1 MSWSHRLAKLEPSA
15 SFATV
20 TPINTAASNSSCRSS
35 SLEYNLAKYR
45 ALPFLWLRT
54 CTTSNQ
60 QHRRRTAAG
69 NIGNGKS
76 TILTTLG
83 DLASRGRTTVELIKK
98 EGTPLGLTI
107 SGGIDKDSKPKVAQ
121 LKPGSVAQK
130 SDVLEIGDVLLAING
145 IKTAGLKHEQVID
158 LIKQVGDQLTLDI
171 EYDLPKWPIHAINTV
186 HTKTIQ
192 IQLEKEGQS
201 YGFILRGGGSDDKA
215 KARPLII
222 TKIRP
227 QGPADK
233 EGTIKIGDRVLAING
248 INVGG
253 ATLQDAYNL
262 MRQCRGTTLFLIE
275 YDVAI
280 VDSVKH
286 ATGPLLIEIEK
297 SPGSTIGISLTQKWV
312 RGNRSIIV
320 IDIVKPASIADR
332 CGALHCG
339 DQINAI
345 DQKLFDNISLFE
357 ANTVLRSC
365 TGDFCR
371 IEVTPS
377 NIILE
382 QSNEIRVQPSPNR
395 TSLNE
400 HNRQT
405 FYRPPS
411 INNTNWTTRN
421 SYQNI
426 AKKTINK
433 TRHNSI
439 SLRSLDKISSFAN
452 NTTSPSVMKMYNLR
466 ELGSLNSCYQTVMGN
481 QMCHT
486 EIMECILQLDSSS
499 SSSSQN
505 GTNTDGDPVGN
516 FGFTLQGAS
525 FASDILMQPPIVGYL
540 EPGGVAERSGILQPG
555 DRILSINGQQLEGMT
570 LEDARTIIKESNNRI
585 HFEIEFDVADSVML
599 SSGTCQVKILRK
611 NLDLGLSVAY
621 SRSART
627 DEAPII
633 NDVKRGSIAYR
644 CGMIQSGDR
653 LLSIDTHS
661 LRGKSLNEIILLLK
675 NCDDIVRLKIKKDDI
690 YAEDNISENVVVYK
704 VQLIR
709 QGGPLG
715 LTISGSEDIFEPIIV
730 SDLCEGGLADKT
742 NAIHIGDRILAIND
756 ISLRGKGLNEAIKL
770 LQASSDEI
778 TLKISRTIHP
788 QQKLPRSFHHH
799 HHHPDEYTPSVDSA
813 MESWDDSNADHR
825 FSDNCDLTK
834 DIIVNDHQQHSNYQ
848 DTTTTHHISRSDFV
862 LKPHQTHSIPITI
875 HSSRSTVITTPNS
888 GFRTP
893 PTNGR
898 PLEAIRHSDSGDSV
912 NGNEHKFS
920 TILNEKP
927 LKNNI
932 NIYDTKY
939 DNCST
944 SKNRPKHD
952 TITLILRRD
961 KRVLDF
967 GFSISDRLYGTGVY
981 VNKIRPNGP
990 AELEGTLVPCM
1001 RIYKVNN
1008 TDVRR
1013 MECGQVVPLLA
1024 SSADELSLVVGR
1036 RPAPMFDETDE
1047 LFDIDEDEHQPT
1059 IVNDCPIWNSS
1070 ITATIHENAT
1080 TNNNINNNDNHDN
1093 NTTSSNMTTT
1103 NSFSLLSQSKTST
1116 V

>member
-1 MSWSHRLAKLEPSA
+1 
-15 SFATV
+15 
-20 TPINTAASNSSCRSS
+20 
-35 SLEYNLAKYR
+35 
-45 ALPFLWLRT
+45 
-54 CTTSNQ
+54 
-60 QHRRRTAAG
+60 
-69 NIGNGKS
+69 
-76 TILTTLG
+76 
-83 DLASRGRTTVELIKK
+83 
-98 EGTPLGLTI
+98 
-107 SGGIDKDSKPKVAQ
+107 
-121 LKPGSVAQK
+121 
-130 SDVLEIGDVLLAING
+130 
-145 IKTAGLKHEQVID
+145 
-158 LIKQVGDQLTLDI
+158 
-171 EYDLPKWPIHAINTV
+171 
-186 HTKTIQ
+186 
-192 IQLEKEGQS
+192 
-201 YGFILRGGGSDDKA
+201 
-215 KARPLII
+215 
-222 TKIRP
+222 
-227 QGPADK
+227 
-233 EGTIKIGDRVLAING
+233 
-248 INVGG
+248 
-253 ATLQDAYNL
+253 
-262 MRQCRGTTLFLIE
+262 
-275 YDVAI
+275 
-280 VDSVKH
+280 
-286 ATGPLLIEIEK
+286 
-297 SPGSTIGISLTQKWV
+297 
-312 RGNRSIIV
+312 
-320 IDIVKPASIADR
+320 
-332 CGALHCG
+332 
-339 DQINAI
+339 
-345 DQKLFDNISLFE
+345 
-357 ANTVLRSC
+357 
-365 TGDFCR
+365 
-371 IEVTPS
+371 
-377 NIILE
+377 
-382 QSNEIRVQPSPNR
+382 
-395 TSLNE
+395 
-400 HNRQT
+400 
-405 FYRPPS
+405 
-411 INNTNWTTRN
+411 
-421 SYQNI
+421 
-426 AKKTINK
+426 
-433 TRHNSI
+433 
-439 SLRSLDKISSFAN
+439 
-452 NTTSPSVMKMYNLR
+452 
-466 ELGSLNSCYQTVMGN
+466 
-481 QMCHT
+481 
-486 EIMECILQLDSSS
+486 SS

-1001 RIYKVNN
+1001 RIYK
-1008 TDVRR
+1008 
-1013 MECGQVVPLLA
+1013 
-1024 SSADELSLVVGR
+1024 
-1036 RPAPMFDETDE
+1036 
-1047 LFDIDEDEHQPT
+1047 
-1059 IVNDCPIWNSS
+1059 
-1070 ITATIHENAT
+1070 
-1080 TNNNINNNDNHDN
+1080 
-1093 NTTSSNMTTT
+1093 
-1103 NSFSLLSQSKTST
+1103 
-1116 V
+1116 